1 MNMQK
6 IVLKSLSLTNFKGA
20 RSQEI
25 VFSEQ
30 GTVISGENGT
40 GKTTIFDAFLW
51 LLFGKDSS
59 GRSDSNF
66 NIKTLDPQTGKPIL
80 HLEHSVCAVL
90 DVNGREIKLQ
100 RNYVENWVKPRGTME
115 ETLKDHKTECYIND
129 VKVGTKKEYDAE
141 INALIPEDVFKMI
154 TNPYYF
160 NSLRPET
167 QKDMLLEMAG
177 NITDAEVAALNP
189 EYVKLL
195 EQLSGRPLAQ
205 YAKEVAAKKKACK
218 DALAVIPSQID
229 TANRL
234 RPASEDWGALEKE
247 LAEKKEKLAD
257 IDAQISD
264 KSKLNEQEYQRKAEV
279 QKQIG
284 DKRIALVNAE
294 NTIRSNASADARKA
308 AMELKDLEY
317 KLQRQQNDIV
327 RKKES
332 ISSIKRD
339 VDSLVASMNALRA
352 DFHKIRAEVI
362 TYPDGAFVCPTCKR
376 PLEVEDIEA
385 KQAELQANFN
395 QEKASKLKANQEKG
409 KAFSAKKDEYQKK
422 LSAYEQELK
431 DLESQVETTQKLIE
445 TKKAAIP
452 EEQDADAL
460 IATDRNCINLRN
472 EITELENQLKMEA
485 KPVDVSELQSGK
497 RVLSE
502 AITELNKRLANR
514 SQIERVDKEI
524 ADLEEKRVA
533 NNQELA
539 DLERW
544 EFTALEFKK
553 AKDAKL
559 LERINGMFQVVSFNF
574 VSDQLNGGE
583 KLTCV
588 CTVNGT
594 PYPDVNTAGK
604 VNAGL
609 DIINAICSAKGV
621 SAPIFIDNRESVNQI
636 IPTVSQV
643 INLVVSKDK
652 SLTIK

>member
-1 MNMQK
+1 MQK
-6 IVLKSLSLTNFKGA
+6 IVLKSLSLTNFKGV

-100 RNYVENWVKPRGTME
+100 RNYVENWVKPRGTTE

-247 LAEKKEKLAD
+247 LAEKKERLAD

-294 NTIRSNASADARKA
+294 NAIRSNASADARKA

-317 KLQRQQNDIV
+317 KLQSQQNDIV

-339 VDSLVASMNALRA
+339 IDSLVASMNALRA

-376 PLEVEDIEA
+376 PLEVEDVEA

-431 DLESQVETTQKLIE
+431 ELESQVVTTQKLIE

-452 EEQDADAL
+452 EEQDADAM
-460 IATDRNCINLRN
+460 IAADQNCINLRN

-485 KPVDVSELQSGK
+485 KPVDVSELQNGK

-594 PYPDVNTAGK
+594 PYPDVNAAGK

-621 SAPIFIDNRESVNQI
+621 SAPIFIDNRESINQI

>member
-100 RNYVENWVKPRGTME
+100 RNYVENWVKPRGTTE

-247 LAEKKEKLAD
+247 LAEKKERLAD

-294 NTIRSNASADARKA
+294 NAIRSNASADARKA

-317 KLQRQQNDIV
+317 KLQSQQNDIV

-395 QEKASKLKANQEKG
+395 SEKASKLKANQEKG

-431 DLESQVETTQKLIE
+431 SQVETTQKLIE

-460 IATDRNCINLRN
+460 IAADQNCINLRN

-594 PYPDVNTAGK
+594 PYPDVNAAGK

>member
-20 RSQEI
+20 KSQEI

-30 GTVISGENGT
+30 VTVISGENGT

-100 RNYVENWVKPRGTME
+100 RNYVENWVKPRGTTE

-177 NITDAEVAALNP
+177 NITGAEVAALNP

-218 DALAVIPSQID
+218 DALAVIPGQID

-247 LAEKKEKLAD
+247 LAEKKERLAD

-264 KSKLNEQEYQRKAEV
+264 KSKLNEQDYRRKAEV

-284 DKRIALVNAE
+284 DKRIALVNAV
-294 NTIRSNASADARKA
+294 NAIRSNASADARKA

-317 KLQRQQNDIV
+317 KLQSQQNDIV

-422 LSAYEQELK
+422 LYAYEQELK

-452 EEQDADAL
+452 EEQDADAM
-460 IATDRNCINLRN
+460 IAADQNCINLRN

-594 PYPDVNTAGK
+594 PYPDVNAAGK

-621 SAPIFIDNRESVNQI
+621 SAPIFIDNRESINQI

>member
-1 MNMQK
+1 MQK
-6 IVLKSLSLTNFKGA
+6 IVLKSLSLTNFKGV

-100 RNYVENWVKPRGTME
+100 RNYVENWVKPRGTTE

-234 RPASEDWGALEKE
+234 RPASEDWGVLAKE
-247 LAEKKEKLAD
+247 LAEKKERLAD

-294 NTIRSNASADARKA
+294 NAIRINASADARKA

-317 KLQRQQNDIV
+317 KLQSQQNDIV

-339 VDSLVASMNALRA
+339 IDSLVASMNALRA

-362 TYPDGAFVCPTCKR
+362 TYPDGAFVCLTCKR

-431 DLESQVETTQKLIE
+431 ELESQVVTTQKLIE

-452 EEQDADAL
+452 EEQDADAM
-460 IATDRNCINLRN
+460 IAADQNCINLRN

-485 KPVDVSELQSGK
+485 KPVDVSELQNGK

-594 PYPDVNTAGK
+594 PYPDVNAAGK

>member
-100 RNYVENWVKPRGTME
+100 RNYVENWVKPRGTTE

-247 LAEKKEKLAD
+247 LAEKKERLAD

-294 NTIRSNASADARKA
+294 NAIRSNASADARKA

-317 KLQRQQNDIV
+317 KLQSQQNDIV

-332 ISSIKRD
+332 ISSIKMD

-409 KAFSAKKDEYQKK
+409 KAFSAKKDECQKK

-452 EEQDADAL
+452 EEQDADAM
-460 IATDRNCINLRN
+460 IAADQNCINLRN

-485 KPVDVSELQSGK
+485 KLVDVSELQSGK

-514 SQIERVDKEI
+514 SQVERVDKEI

-583 KLTCV
+583 KITCV

-594 PYPDVNTAGK
+594 PYPDVNAAGK

-621 SAPIFIDNRESVNQI
+621 SAPIFIDNRESINQI

>member
-1 MNMQK
+1 M
-6 IVLKSLSLTNFKGA
+6 
-20 RSQEI
+20 
-25 VFSEQ
+25 
-30 GTVISGENGT
+30 
-40 GKTTIFDAFLW
+40 
-51 LLFGKDSS
+51 
-59 GRSDSNF
+59 
-66 NIKTLDPQTGKPIL
+66 
-80 HLEHSVCAVL
+80 
-90 DVNGREIKLQ
+90 
-100 RNYVENWVKPRGTME
+100 
-115 ETLKDHKTECYIND
+115 
-129 VKVGTKKEYDAE
+129 GTKKEYDAE

-247 LAEKKEKLAD
+247 LAEKKERLAD

-294 NTIRSNASADARKA
+294 NAIRSNASADARKA

-317 KLQRQQNDIV
+317 KLQSQQNDIV

-422 LSAYEQELK
+422 LSAYELELK

-445 TKKAAIP
+445 IKKAAIP
-452 EEQDADAL
+452 EEQDADAM
-460 IATDRNCINLRN
+460 IAADQNCINLRN

-594 PYPDVNTAGK
+594 PYPDVNAAGK

-621 SAPIFIDNRESVNQI
+621 SAPIFIDNRESINQI